1 MYKII
6 IYIIKTILVL
16 FIYNKYKIYLDNI
29 MKENCITKMYLSK
42 LNLFFPKIQN
52 TFLLA
57 FLLSNRGFI

>member
-6 IYIIKTILVL
+6 IYIIKTILVF

-42 LNLFFPKIQN
+42 LNLFFQKIKIR
-52 TFLLA
+52 FY
-57 FLLSNRGFI
+57 